1 MFSESLIGIDFIK
14 QKNISLNL
22 ECPNLVC
29 LNMNQNATIERNI
42 SISSLL
48 RISRPINLLLVAF
61 TQLMTAYFLVET
73 SQTGLPVLEDFKL
86 YILILS
92 TLIITAAGYMIN
104 DYYDVKIDYVNRP
117 NEVIV
122 GKGIKRRVVIFLHT
136 IFNFTG
142 IGLGVLVAPRIG
154 LVNFIA
160 AFLLWLYS
168 NQLKRKPFI
177 GNLTVAFLTGLSVYL
192 VAFYYQKNELLVFT
206 YAIFAFFLNLI
217 REIIK
222 DIEDRDG
229 DRKHGCQ
236 TLPIV
241 LGFRKTKQ
249 VIFIIA
255 ICFVSAISIVTI
267 ELNKPEL
274 FYYFGIL
281 GFFFIWFM
289 QKVYVSDR
297 KAHFT
302 ELSTF
307 AKILMLVGTL
317 SMGFL

>member
-1 MFSESLIGIDFIK
+1 MKPINQERT
-14 QKNISLNL
+14 ISFRGLF
-22 ECPNLVC
+22 
-29 LNMNQNATIERNI
+29 
-42 SISSLL
+42 
-48 RISRPINLLLVAF
+48 RISRPVNLLLVAF
-61 TQLMTAYFLVET
+61 TQLMTAYFLVEE
-73 SQTGLPVLEDFKL
+73 SWSGIPVLQDFKL
-86 YILILS
+86 YLLILA
-92 TLIITAAGYMIN
+92 TLMITAAGYMIN

-117 NEVIV
+117 DEVIV

-136 IFNFTG
+136 ILNFSA
-142 IGLGVLVAPRIG
+142 IGLGYLVAPRIA
-154 LVNFIA
+154 LICFFA

-168 NQLKRKPFI
+168 NRLKREPFI

-192 VAFYYQKNELLVFT
+192 IAIYYQKNELLVLT

-229 DRKHGCQ
+229 DRKHGCR

-249 VIFIIA
+249 VIFLIA
-255 ICFVSAISIVTI
+255 IGFVSAILIITFEI
-267 ELNKPEL
+267 NKAEL
-274 FYYFGIL
+274 FFYFGGL
-281 GFFFIWFM
+281 GLFFLWFM
-289 QKVYVSDR
+289 RKVYLADR
-297 KAHFT
+297 KSHFSQ
-302 ELSTF
+302 LSTF